1 MRDKMLSILLLVLI
15 ICFVV
20 INTIIVERHIDETI
34 LTVEKLDIES
44 EGAKHNAE
52 QIHNSFMAKQR
63 YISLTVNHED
73 MTSIEDCFVEMI
85 GFLSVNDTQNAEV
98 AKYRLRNSLEH
109 LRRLSGYNID
119 AII

>member
-1 MRDKMLSILLLVLI
+1 MRDKVLSILLLTLI
-15 ICFVV
+15 ICFV
-20 INTIIVERHIDETI
+20 ITNTILVDKQINEIM
-34 LTVEKLDIES
+34 LAVEKLDVTDED
-44 EGAKHNAE
+44 ARNNAE
-52 QIHNSFMAKQR
+52 KIYSDFMIKQR

-73 MTSIEDCFVEMI
+73 MTNIEDCFVEMI

>member
-1 MRDKMLSILLLVLI
+1 MRDRMLSILLLTLI

-20 INTIIVERHIDETI
+20 INTIIVERQIDETI
-34 LTVEKLDIES
+34 LAVEKLDIES

-52 QIHNSFMAKQR
+52 QIHNDFMAKQR

-73 MTSIEDCFVEMI
+73 MTNIEDCFVEMI

-109 LRRLSGYNID
+109 LRRLSGCNID